1 MYGFHNLHLIILLNI
16 LTSWRFYKIKAWLL
30 CSLFSWLTLLLFN
43 LVSLRNNFAIKFC
56 IDVLFK
62 SYCNSS
68 SCWVIKKLHFPY
80 YQNIKI
86 ETIFVT
92 FIISLPITVLNK
104 EPFYCNEIL
113 NEKVFFQ
120 SLYFASFNAVRDQN
134 LKCNLIRSSKTFP
147 AYMYKAV
154 HDIYL
159 VYNVRNGKL
168 VKPKKNGQIQKV
180 SYMLITHFTQLF
192 VDVCNISRLLVFIFN
207 TQ

>member
-1 MYGFHNLHLIILLNI
+1 M
-16 LTSWRFYKIKAWLL
+16 
-30 CSLFSWLTLLLFN
+30 
-43 LVSLRNNFAIKFC
+43 KFC

-180 SYMLITHFTQLF
+180 SIYANYTFHSIIRWCMQYKP
-192 VDVCNISRLLVFIFN
+192 LLDFIFN
-207 TQ
+207 T